1 MIENYLKKFRNHN
14 NNIIINI
21 EIMIITMSIIITTVI
36 INYHDYD
43 KHYCIA

>member
-1 MIENYLKKFRNHN
+1 MIENYLKNFRNHN

-36 INYHDYD
+36 INYYDYD